1 MMDTSSI
8 AQEYYKLKDLW
19 SAAEKKPSW
28 KLAVWVAQYA
38 DVEIID
44 KFMQIEQSPVGE
56 SDDIFFRFETE
67 YKGDRPLFE
76 EQLWNE
82 FLTWFT
88 PHPEK
93 GKDLHRALWEN
104 KMIKEPFAPDNQ
116 LPANADSLF
125 SELERLKSSITDQS
139 DHFYFCL
146 YFPLAVQNKQNIAHW
161 FQQVIE
167 TVPDDLRLVTMDLAE
182 ERRIELQGKKNSE
195 PLYHYL
201 YPKLKMAEAIKNEMY
216 KASDSYNTVDPD
228 ARFRKQ
234 VIVVMDST
242 TKKIQNRTNTEV
254 KRLLDITKEIGTV
267 SSKIAGLLVA
277 SQAYFAIQN
286 TKKSEEY
293 TDKALE
299 ESSKAMEDDDATGYP
314 VWKSCMLLKA
324 ALLYGN
330 KKRDAALL
338 MYQDLSEKASKRQD
352 VYYMMEANRLIAHI
366 YYEKNDLQK
375 AFENVLFSLA
385 AGAYLDISVRR
396 QSTFL
401 HAAFMALY
409 LGGQIKTAEEVKE
422 IKLQLADWLGDDWEI
437 LLSQA
442 GVDSASLKMEQSVW
456 KEQLSKFKN

>member
-1 MMDTSSI
+1 METSSI
-8 AQEYYKLKDLW
+8 AQEYYKLRDLW
-19 SAAEKKPSW
+19 SAAEKKQSW

-56 SDDIFFRFETE
+56 ANDIFFRFETE
-67 YKGDRPLFE
+67 YNGNREWFE
-76 EQLWNE
+76 EHLWNE

-88 PHPEK
+88 PHPDK
-93 GKDLHRALWEN
+93 NKDLHRALWEN
-104 KMIKEPFAPDNQ
+104 NMIREAFVPDDK
-116 LPANADSLF
+116 LPPNISSLF
-125 SELERLKSSITDQS
+125 SELERLKMSITDQTE
-139 DHFYFCL
+139 DFYFCL
-146 YFPLAVQNKQNIAHW
+146 YFPLSAHSKQNIAHW

-167 TVPDDLRLVTMDLAE
+167 TVPDDLRLVTVDLAE
-182 ERRIELQGKKNSE
+182 ERRVELQGKKNGES
-195 PLYHYL
+195 LYHYL
-201 YPKLKMAEAIKNEMY
+201 HPKLKMAEAIKNEMY

-242 TKKIQNRTNTEV
+242 TKKIQNRTDVEV
-254 KRLLDITKEIGTV
+254 KRLLNITDEIGTV

-299 ESSKAMEDDDATGYP
+299 ESSKAMQEDDATGYP

-324 ALLYGN
+324 TLLYGN
-330 KKRDAALL
+330 KKTDPALL
-338 MYQDLSEKASKRQD
+338 IYEELSEKASERQD
-352 VYYMMEANRLIAHI
+352 VYYIMEANRLIAHI
-366 YYEKNDLQK
+366 YYEKNNVQK

-409 LGGQIKTAEEVKE
+409 LGGQIKTPAEVNE

-437 LLSQA
+437 LLAQA
-442 GVDSASLKMEQSVW
+442 GVDSAALKMDKSVW
-456 KEQLSKFKN
+456 KKQLSKLKN

>member
-1 MMDTSSI
+1 MDTSSI
-8 AQEYYKLKDLW
+8 AQEYYKLRDMW
-19 SAAEKKPSW
+19 SAAEKDQSW

-56 SDDIFFRFETE
+56 TNDIFFRFETE
-67 YKGDRPLFE
+67 YKGDRQVFE
-76 EQLWNE
+76 QQLWNE

-88 PHPEK
+88 PHPDKE
-93 GKDLHRALWEN
+93 KDLHRALWEN
-104 KMIKEPFAPDNQ
+104 NMIRGQFIPDSQ
-116 LPANADSLF
+116 LPPDAASLF
-125 SELERLKSSITDQS
+125 SELERLKMSITDQLGQ
-139 DHFYFCL
+139 FYFCL
-146 YFPLAVQNKQNIAHW
+146 YFPLSVQTQQNIAHW

-167 TVPDDLRLVTMDLAE
+167 TLPDSLRLVTMDLAE
-182 ERRIELQGKKNSE
+182 ERRIELQGKKNGES
-195 PLYHYL
+195 LYHYL
-201 YPKLKMAEAIKNEMY
+201 KPKLKMAEAIKNEMY
-216 KASDSYNTVDPD
+216 KSSDNYNTVDPD

-242 TKKIQNRTNTEV
+242 TKKVQNRTDTEV

-277 SQAYFAIQN
+277 SQAYFSVQN

-299 ESSKAMEDDDATGYP
+299 ESSKAMAEDDATGYP

-330 KKRDAALL
+330 KNRDAALL
-338 MYQDLSEKASKRQD
+338 IYQDLSEKASQRQD
-352 VYYMMEANRLIAHI
+352 VYYIMEANRLIAHI
-366 YYEKNDLQK
+366 YYEKNNLQK

-385 AGAYLDISVRR
+385 AGAYLEISVRR

-409 LGGQIKTAEEVKE
+409 LGKQIKTADEVNE
-422 IKLQLADWLGDDWEI
+422 IKLQLADWLGDDWEV
-437 LLSQA
+437 LLAQA

-456 KEQLSKFKN
+456 KEQLSKLKN